1 MLICMVFYLLQ
12 TQNAHSDLRLL
23 YHVIYSSI
31 HMQARDLLVSCVIG
45 GNTVVKRFLSLIKK
59 ANH

>member
-1 MLICMVFYLLQ
+1 MVFYLLQ
-12 TQNAHSDLRLL
+12 TQNTHSDLRLL
-23 YHVIYSSI
+23 YHVIYSPT

-45 GNTVVKRFLSLIKK
+45 GNKVVKSFLSQIKK